1 MTLDSQ
7 SIILHYKSY
16 PKRKERGT
24 HKRVISQRMRL
35 LTVRVVNVTEP
46 KYVGMTQ
53 ITQEQAEL
61 MTQNYTEY
69 QKINEKVK
77 EIMSE
82 IEKDKVLDAVSELEN
97 KIDDLSQHCCLAS
110 YEVEDTLHDLQ
121 LCIDKIK
128 TYVENKNE

>member
-16 PKRKERGT
+16 PKRKEDGT

-53 ITQEQAEL
+53 ITQEQADL
-61 MTQNYTEY
+61 MIQNYTPKEKMS
-69 QKINEKVK
+69 QKIMEVMK
-77 EIMSE
+77 EID
-82 IEKDKVLDAVSELEN
+82 KDKYGFE
-97 KIDDLSQHCCLAS
+97 KRI
-110 YEVEDTLHDLQ
+110 
-121 LCIDKIK
+121 
-128 TYVENKNE
+128 

>member
-1 MTLDSQ
+1 M
-7 SIILHYKSY
+7 
-16 PKRKERGT
+16 
-24 HKRVISQRMRL
+24 
-35 LTVRVVNVTEP
+35 

-53 ITQEQAEL
+53 ITEEQAKL
-61 MTQNYTEY
+61 MTENYTEY

-82 IEKDKVLDAVSELEN
+82 IQKDKVLDTVNELEN
-97 KIDDLSQHCCLAS
+97 KLDDLAQQCCLAS

-128 TYVENKNE
+128 DYVK